1 MTTVVSKDAPSEE
14 APSVAANSLGT
25 ISRVVAVA
33 LSVFAIWA
41 VLFSTLDPYLHRALF
56 TTVILALGFLA
67 AASSAPHAL
76 DAFSCASAR
85 RRRSRSAGSCPRP
98 SE

>member
-67 AASSAPHAL
+67 AASSARFNATM
-76 DAFSCASAR
+76 SG
-85 RRRSRSAGSCPRP
+85 RSVSR
-98 SE
+98 E